1 MCGPSALDNPCPFIF
16 IPYTGTGMEDGRMRW
31 ERRCREYPR
40 GARTCSPKCAVKI
53 LDTILPFVLRDLGI
67 NLCRLRRTKK
77 NASPHVT
84 RARAFAPVW
93 MKLLTLAWT
102 CTCVGTPKAFHLFFI
117 LLLFLLRFATPYRT
131 GTPNQHPSSPCCL
144 PSLSDVPSINHN
156 IRINIPRTSFALRSA
171 PPATMDDPSDPP
183 TLQKLSDKAWVAVVC
198 AK

>member
-16 IPYTGTGMEDGRMRW
+16 IPYTGTGMGDGRMRW

-102 CTCVGTPKAFHLFFI
+102 CTCVGTPKAFHLFFYPPP
-117 LLLFLLRFATPYRT
+117 F
-131 GTPNQHPSSPCCL
+131 S
-144 PSLSDVPSINHN
+144 PSLCHPLPDWNTEPTPFLPLLPPFSI
-156 IRINIPRTSFALRSA
+156 RCSV
-171 PPATMDDPSDPP
+171 
-183 TLQKLSDKAWVAVVC
+183 DKS
-198 AK
+198 